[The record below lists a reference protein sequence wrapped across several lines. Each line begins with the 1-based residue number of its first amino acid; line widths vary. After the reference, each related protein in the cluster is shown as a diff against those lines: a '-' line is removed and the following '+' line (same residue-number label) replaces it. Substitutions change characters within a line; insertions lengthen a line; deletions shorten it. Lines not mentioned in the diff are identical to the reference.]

1 MNVLILNII
10 CVTCCI
16 SITSCSAKCRRNM
29 QDGIGKE
36 VCLNSQCECNHQKI
50 FVYDGLGADLDESY
64 LHESAKLVTRVD
76 QLKLTSQRDV
86 GSLPKIN
93 HFNQGTWDSILNIVK
108 NKFMLIDD
116 DLNDLKKELTQKPDL
131 LDGLLWFVSLDPEH
145 LTWEYIFNYLN
156 KSTPSRSAAWRNIV
170 NDLQEKERRRNNKT
184 EIHTTLKIQQIS

>member
-64 LHESAKLVTRVD
+64 LHESAKLVTRVNPYSLIVD

-131 LDGLLWFVSLDPEH
+131 LDGLLC
-145 LTWEYIFNYLN
+145 
-156 KSTPSRSAAWRNIV
+156 RSAAWRNIV